1 LANQDILLIESG
13 VRFHTTSFVRDTLP
27 SPSVFSRKLRA
38 ALKGKRL
45 EGIVQLGSD
54 RVVDFKFGSGDAVAH
69 VIIELHST
77 GNIVLVDA
85 SYEILATLR
94 THKFN
99 ASAAVGVREIYP
111 VSVATTLSSSY
122 SYSALAPGGDHT
134 GGVLG
139 MAPLEFLLWAEA
151 AEQQY
156 NQQSQAKSAEMTKK
170 SKAKKLLLRHL
181 LFGND
186 SGLAFLGPEVLDHC
200 LREAGCSGT
209 LRVSEFLAQ
218 YRGAATGTLV
228 ANDSINRLLHELK
241 KGPALL
247 ELIDG
252 KTHPGAIVVDAKTS
266 EYLSFAPFHFESSK
280 EEVVKT
286 FPTFNNSVDEYFRHV
301 RSFFDHNLRRC

>member
-1 LANQDILLIESG
+1 MHAQDILLIESG

-27 SPSVFSRKLRA
+27 SPGVFSRKLRA

-69 VIIELHST
+69 VIIELHSS

-85 SYEILATLR
+85 GYEIVATLR

-99 ASAAVGVREIYP
+99 ASAAVGVKEIYP
-111 VSVATTLSSSY
+111 VSAATTLASSSGP
-122 SYSALAPGGDHT
+122 SGSEHT
-134 GGVLG
+134 NSSSTSGVLA
-139 MAPLEFLLWAEA
+139 MTPIEFLQWAQRSE
-151 AEQQY
+151 EQYSQ
-156 NQQSQAKSAEMTKK
+156 NQAKNAETAKK

-186 SGLAFLGPEVLDHC
+186 SGLAYLGPEVLDCC
-200 LREAGCSGT
+200 LREAGCAGT
-209 LRVSEFLAQ
+209 QKVQEFLSQ
-218 YRGAATGTLV
+218 HRDAATGSFITD
-228 ANDSINRLLHELK
+228 ASITRLLDELR

-247 ELIDG
+247 ELIES
-252 KTHPGAIVVDAKTS
+252 KAHPGTIVADAKTS
-266 EYLSFAPFHFESSK
+266 EYLSFAPFHFTASN

-286 FPTFNNSVDEYFRHV
+286 FPTFNNAVDEYFRQV
-301 RSFFDHNLRRC
+301 

>member
-1 LANQDILLIESG
+1 MESG

-94 THKFN
+94 THKFS

-111 VSVATTLSSSY
+111 VSAATTLST
-122 SYSALAPGGDHT
+122 SAGLTVIGDRP

-139 MAPLEFLLWAEA
+139 MTPPEFLLWAEA
-151 AEQQY
+151 AEEQY
-156 NQQSQAKSAEMTKK
+156 NQQSLAKSAETTKK
-170 SKAKKLLLRHL
+170 NKAKKLLLRHL
-181 LFGND
+181 LFSND

-209 LRVSEFLAQ
+209 QRVSEFLLK
-218 YRGAATGTLV
+218 YRDASTGSLV
-228 ANDSINRLLHELK
+228 ANESIPRLLNELR

-247 ELIDG
+247 ELIEG
-252 KTHPGAIVVDAKTS
+252 KAHPGTIVLDAQTS
-266 EYLSFAPFHFESSK
+266 EYLSFAPFHFVSSK
-280 EEVVKT
+280 NEVIKT
-286 FPTFNNSVDEYFRHV
+286 FPTFNNAVDEYFRHV
-301 RSFFDHNLRRC
+301 RSIPSLQYRGQG